1 MATRERNCQFG
12 VDEQMEPPCGE
23 CRRCCDVL
31 KAELKLARGQR
42 DYENT
47 RKLDAVQVAD
57 RMRTQLDEAKTNASD
72 LESLL
77 DRSIAVAK
85 RLKAEAFRREARLA
99 TLEAAVRAVRDDEL
113 IEWCDPDERVKE
125 LFALVPEVEL

>member
-47 RKLDAVQVAD
+47 RKLDAVHAACE
-57 RMRTQLDEAKTNASD
+57 MRIELDGTKAK
-72 LESLL
+72 
-77 DRSIAVAK
+77 
-85 RLKAEAFRREARLA
+85 LA
-99 TLEAAVRAVRDDEL
+99 TLEAAARAVRDDEL
-113 IEWCDPDERVKE
+113 IEWCVPDERVKE
-125 LFALVPEVEL
+125 LFELVPEVE